1 MLGRDIFIILRKLV
15 WSCKDVFIPGVG
27 RGFFVVV
34 GFLVVVVF
42 LAVVAAGVVVVSSG
56 HVTSGVS
63 PLNAQMIK

>member
-1 MLGRDIFIILRKLV
+1 MF
-15 WSCKDVFIPGVG
+15 FIPGVG

-42 LAVVAAGVVVVSSG
+42 LVVVAAGVVVVSSG

>member
-1 MLGRDIFIILRKLV
+1 MFY
-15 WSCKDVFIPGVG
+15 IPGVG

-42 LAVVAAGVVVVSSG
+42 LVVVAAGVVVVSSG

-63 PLNAQMIK
+63 PFNIPNDKIRFTL

>member
-1 MLGRDIFIILRKLV
+1 MFY
-15 WSCKDVFIPGVG
+15 IPGVG

-42 LAVVAAGVVVVSSG
+42 LVVVAAGVVVVSSG

-63 PLNAQMIK
+63 PLNTRMIK